1 MKDFTLY
8 FEKYKKIIDELSSY
22 NEYDGNIKH
31 LLYVIIPAFVCKYGL
46 EREKL
51 ILKCLKETIFT
62 VIENGNIGQEAFFDR
77 RIIKRNNTLLVQK
90 YIVINGL
97 KKNEYIDLIDSVVHE
112 FNHAVNSMINE
123 IVITNSEIKLRT
135 GLSYLIY
142 SEKNSKKTDSY
153 LLEEIINTKQSEEI
167 ISIIYNFKYNGNDE
181 EIRNLLD
188 TIIREKKHEKY
199 ISSAYS
205 IFMQCCN
212 KLLENKTFMKT
223 VEIYRLNGDVN
234 YIEKWFD
241 DISGES
247 GQLNNLI
254 SLLIK
259 LEQLINKYEKTF
271 FKNRIKLKILNIMNQ
286 INKISEDFSLST
298 VYK

>member
-8 FEKYKKIIDELSSY
+8 FEKYKKTIDELSSY
-22 NEYDGNIKH
+22 NLCGGNIKH

-142 SEKNSKKTDSY
+142 S
-153 LLEEIINTKQSEEI
+153 
-167 ISIIYNFKYNGNDE
+167 
-181 EIRNLLD
+181 
-188 TIIREKKHEKY
+188 
-199 ISSAYS
+199 
-205 IFMQCCN
+205 
-212 KLLENKTFMKT
+212 
-223 VEIYRLNGDVN
+223 
-234 YIEKWFD
+234 
-241 DISGES
+241 
-247 GQLNNLI
+247 
-254 SLLIK
+254 
-259 LEQLINKYEKTF
+259 
-271 FKNRIKLKILNIMNQ
+271 
-286 INKISEDFSLST
+286 
-298 VYK
+298 